1 MFRSLAFPGWGQLEN
16 NQPIKAAVVFAAETG
31 LVAAGYVEWQRS
43 ERSLDAQDAAALSGD
58 AASAAEHYERYLD
71 RRDRAISRFW
81 WSGFAILLSML
92 DAYTEAHLRNFV
104 TADVPAT
111 PELESLPKPA
121 PKPAGPE
128 HPPANPAGTPAPAP
142 GDSAQGRPVS
152 DRGLGPT
159 LLIDPYGK
167 RLGVALS
174 F

>member
-16 NQPIKAAVVFAAETG
+16 GQPLKASLVFAAETG

-43 ERSLDAQDAAALSGD
+43 ERSLDAQDAAALNGD
-58 AASAAEHYERYLD
+58 AAAAAEHYQRYLD

-92 DAYTEAHLRNFV
+92 DAYTEAHLRDFV
-104 TADVPAT
+104 TAEVPAA
-111 PELESLPKPA
+111 PELESMPKPA
-121 PKPAGPE
+121 PQPAGTGRTPGPVE
-128 HPPANPAGTPAPAP
+128 TPAPAP

-152 DRGLGPT
+152 DRGAGPT
-159 LLIDPYGK
+159 LLVDPMGK

>member
-16 NQPIKAAVVFAAETG
+16 GQPIKAALVFAAETG

-58 AASAAEHYERYLD
+58 AAAAQEHYDRYLD

-92 DAYTEAHLRNFV
+92 DSYTEAHLRDFV
-104 TADVPAT
+104 TADVPAA
-111 PELESLPKPA
+111 PELEAMPKPA
-121 PKPAGPE
+121 AKPAAHPS
-128 HPPANPAGTPAPAP
+128 PPAGPAGTPAPS
-142 GDSAQGRPVS
+142 DSTQAKPVS
-152 DRGLGPT
+152 DRGPGPT
-159 LLIDPYGK
+159 LLVDPMGK